1 MEPVL
6 GVVELRP
13 PPPSLG
19 PPSHTQRA
27 SRVLGGVVCPG
38 RHRRTGRRE
47 PGSEQVGSGGRT

>member
-13 PPPSLG
+13 PPPSPGL
-19 PPSHTQRA
+19 PSHIQWA

-38 RHRRTGRRE
+38 HHRRTGREE